1 MSRNASLTFIAYV
14 LFLLVL
20 LAIGAIIISQHEETE
35 IDNVDQQKIFHTFSS
50 NVTLRY
56 YTYEDM
62 TEEAD
67 LIVQGRIIKIDESKW
82 STPGGEI
89 PKGLKITD
97 SKKKDELGEK
107 IYYWD
112 LALEWNEIIY
122 TDMTFEIEKCYKGNA
137 SNEIIIRTPDGTTGK
152 YPYRFQMINNGALN
166 LEDFKEGE
174 EYIFFLTED
183 TGYFM
188 NEIGPQHYYVMTPR
202 GKLSLSDGTWT
213 NHSGEKIELENFIE
227 NIE

>member
-1 MSRNASLTFIAYV
+1 MRQNISLTFIAYI

-20 LAIGAIIISQHEETE
+20 LVIGIIVISQQGKTGTE
-35 IDNVDQQKIFHTFSS
+35 DIDEQKIFHTFSS

-56 YTYEDM
+56 YTYEEM

-67 LIVQGRIIKIDESKW
+67 LIVRGKIIKIDESKW
-82 STPGGEI
+82 STPGGET

-97 SKKKDELGEK
+97 SKKKNEQGEK

-112 LALEWNEIIY
+112 FVLEWNEIIY
-122 TDMTFEIEKCYKGNA
+122 TDMTFEIEKYYKGDA
-137 SNEIIIRTPDGTTGK
+137 SDEIIIRTRDGTTGK
-152 YPYRFQMINNGALN
+152 YPYRFQMINNGDLN

-174 EYIFFLTED
+174 EYIFFLMGD

-202 GKLSLSDGTWT
+202 GKLSFSDGTWT
-213 NHSGEKIELENFIE
+213 NHQGDKVELKNFIE

>member
-1 MSRNASLTFIAYV
+1 MRKNISLTFIAYV

-20 LAIGAIIISQHEETE
+20 LAVSAIIISQHEETE
-35 IDNVDQQKIFHTFSS
+35 IDNVDEQKIFHTFTS
-50 NVTLRY
+50 NVSSRY

-67 LIVQGRIIKIDESKW
+67 LIVQGKIIKIDESKW
-82 STPGGEI
+82 STPGGKI

-97 SKKKDELGEK
+97 SKKKNEQGEK

-112 LALEWNEIIY
+112 FVLEWNEIIY
-122 TDMTFEIEKCYKGNA
+122 TDMTFEIEKCYKGDV
-137 SNEIIIRTPDGTTGK
+137 SDEIIIRTCDGTTGK

-174 EYIFFLTED
+174 EYIFFLVED

-188 NEIGPQHYYVMTPR
+188 NEIGPQHYYVMTSR
-202 GKLSLSDGTWT
+202 GKLTLSDGTWA
-213 NHSGEKIELENFIE
+213 NREDKVELKNYIE